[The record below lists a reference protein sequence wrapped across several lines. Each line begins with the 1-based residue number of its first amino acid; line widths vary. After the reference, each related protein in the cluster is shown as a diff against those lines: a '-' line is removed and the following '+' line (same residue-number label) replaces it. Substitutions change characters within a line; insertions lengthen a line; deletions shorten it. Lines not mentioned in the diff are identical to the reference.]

1 VNTLTFSRS
10 STSTAARTA
19 RLLATLGV
27 AWLAAQLC
35 VHLKTPLPWMIGPLL
50 ATAALTISGVP
61 LQSSRRLR
69 NAGQWVVGT
78 VLGLYFTPA
87 VAAQSLA
94 LAPWMLLGAAW
105 ALLMGYLFGRWLLWS
120 QPAGSVDA
128 TTAYFASVIGGA
140 SEMAAWAERVGARVD
155 LVAAAHSLRVMLVV
169 IVIPFTYQGLGLH
182 GHDPAPVSSV
192 GVQPAGLA
200 ALLAATAAGAL
211 LLHRLRQPN
220 PWVLGAL
227 LVAMGLTASGVAWTA
242 MPGWLSAA
250 AQLSIGIALGTRFT
264 PDFLHTAPRWLLAVA
279 VGTLAMIAASAVYA
293 WGVARLAELVPATV
307 LLGNSPGGIAEM
319 CITAKVLDLGVALVT
334 GFHVVRYVIVL
345 VLTGPIWARWV
356 RPRPDRSDDRAATG
370 T

>member
-1 VNTLTFSRS
+1 MAHGTLASRPVK
-10 STSTAARTA
+10 ALPMPLPVARAA

-27 AWLAAQLC
+27 AWLAALAC
-35 VHLKTPLPWMIGPLL
+35 VALKTPLPWMIGPLL
-50 ATAALTISGVP
+50 STAALTIAGVP

-69 NAGQWVVGT
+69 NAGQWIVGT
-78 VLGLYFTPA
+78 VLGLYFTPV
-87 VAAQSLA
+87 VALRVLE

-105 ALLMGYLFGRWLLWS
+105 ALALGWLFGRWLLWS

-128 TTAYFASVIGGA
+128 TTAYFAAVIGGA

-155 LVAAAHSLRVMLVV
+155 LVAAAHALRVMLVV
-169 IVIPFTYQGLGLH
+169 VVIPFTYQGLGLH
-182 GHDPAPVSSV
+182 GLDPAPVAAI
-192 GVQPAGLA
+192 GVRPLGLA

-227 LVAMGLTASGVAWTA
+227 LVAMGLTASGQQWTA
-242 MPGWLSAA
+242 IPDGLSAV
-250 AQLSIGIALGTRFT
+250 AQLSIGVALGTRFT

-279 VGTLAMIAASAVYA
+279 AGTLAMIAASAGYA
-293 WGVARLAELVPATV
+293 WAVARLTGLALPTV

-319 CITAKVLDLGVALVT
+319 CMTAKVLDFGVPLVT

-345 VLTGPIWARWV
+345 VLTGPIWARWI
-356 RPRPDRSDDRAATG
+356 RPAART
-370 T
+370 

>member
-1 VNTLTFSRS
+1 MNPS
-10 STSTAARTA
+10 ARPAHPTRPW
-19 RLLATLGV
+19 RLLATFAV
-27 AWLAAQLC
+27 AWLAAQACL
-35 VHLKTPLPWMIGPLL
+35 HLRTPLPWMIGPLL
-50 ATAALTISGVP
+50 STAVLTLAGVP

-69 NAGQWVVGT
+69 NAGQWIVGT
-78 VLGLYFTPA
+78 VLGLYFTPV
-87 VAAQSLA
+87 VALRVLE

-105 ALLMGYLFGRWLLWS
+105 ALALGWLFGRWLLWS
-120 QPAGSVDA
+120 QPAGSIDA
-128 TTAYFASVIGGA
+128 TTAYFAAVIGGA

-169 IVIPFTYQGLGLH
+169 VVIPFTYQGLGLH
-182 GHDPAPVSSV
+182 GHDPAPAGHV
-192 GVQPAGLA
+192 GVQPLGLV

-227 LVAMGLTASGVAWTA
+227 LVAMGLTASGVEWTA
-242 MPGWLSAA
+242 IPPWLSAA

-264 PDFLHTAPRWLLAVA
+264 PAFLHTAPRWLLAVA
-279 VGTLAMIAASAVYA
+279 VGTLAMITASAGYA
-293 WGVARLAELVPATV
+293 WVVAQLTGLALPTV

-319 CITAKVLDLGVALVT
+319 CLTAKVLDFGVPLVT

-345 VLTGPIWARWV
+345 VLTGPIWSRWI
-356 RPRPDRSDDRAATG
+356 RPATPGPAGTG